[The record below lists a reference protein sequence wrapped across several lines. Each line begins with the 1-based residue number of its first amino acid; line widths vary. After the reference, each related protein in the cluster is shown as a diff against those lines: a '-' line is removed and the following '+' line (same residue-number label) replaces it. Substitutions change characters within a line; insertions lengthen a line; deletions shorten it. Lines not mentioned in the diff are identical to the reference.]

1 MFLKKIFR
9 RFRFIK
15 RAAQKAPQRLKK
27 FDGTRIVSFSL
38 FAILIA
44 LFLFFS
50 YSRVFDEFEYSTL
63 DFWYKSRPPI
73 PVRDDIVIIEVG
85 DDSIEKIGKWPFPRN
100 YHALLTKALQSAGAK
115 VIIFDIFFSE
125 PKEGDEGFAQ
135 AIKDA
140 GNVYV
145 PYVFDLDSGKPGQT
159 HVTANKYAAP
169 LIDVLGKE
177 VKGSG
182 FVNVQPD
189 IDGKVR
195 RIPAFIEYEGK
206 FYPHL
211 TFNVAL
217 NNLGYEFEDIEIL
230 PGDKIIV
237 NDDLIVPL
245 CEDSSVLVNYPA
257 PWGRAFRHYSYVDI
271 LQSYLAD
278 ITGQKPTVDL
288 SELKDTICFIGLTAT
303 ASPDAHPS
311 PMEPLY
317 PGIGVHTS
325 LYNSVMKNIFLRR
338 LSRWWNLLILVIIWI
353 ITGYVT
359 ARSPRKI
366 AMISIFLIM
375 VAYLLTAMVF
385 FWPAGIWIDVFYPLV
400 TVVAI
405 YVIVTL
411 KKYLGEIQKREL
423 IEKELDI
430 AKGIQR
436 SFLPREIPS
445 VGGLD
450 ISAKMLTA
458 KQVGGDL
465 YDVIQLDDNRVA
477 VMLGDVSGK
486 GVPAA
491 LYMARVVSVFKTFV
505 RKGSTSEVVKQIN
518 DNLVAEA
525 DSGLFVTLV
534 FTVFDTETKSLE
546 FAIGGH
552 NPTLLIEP
560 DGNVELLDVEEGIPL
575 GMMESKFSEEKREY
589 MPGSIFVLYTDGVTE
604 AMDPD
609 DEMFGMD
616 RLMDLAGF
624 LAGSTAEEVVD
635 AILGAVIDFEGKD
648 RQHDDITV
656 MVIKT

>member
-1 MFLKKIFR
+1 MFLSRIFR
-9 RFRFIK
+9 RLRFIK
-15 RAAQKAPQRLKK
+15 HAAKRAPLRLKK
-27 FDGTRIVSFSL
+27 FDAPRIISFLL
-38 FAILIA
+38 FVFLVFI
-44 LFLFFS
+44 FLFFS

-63 DFWYKSRPPI
+63 DFWYRSRPPI

-100 YHALLTKALQSAGAK
+100 YHALLTKALKSAGAK
-115 VIIFDIFFSE
+115 VIVFDIFFSE
-125 PKEGDEGFAQ
+125 DKEGDEAFAA

-145 PYVFDLDSGKPGQT
+145 PYVFELYPPKAGRT
-159 HVTANKYAAP
+159 HVTASKYAAP
-169 LIDVLGKE
+169 LIDVLAKE

-182 FVNVQPD
+182 FVNVEPD

-195 RIPAFIEYEGK
+195 RIPPFIEYEGK
-206 FYPHL
+206 IYPHL

-217 NNLGYEFEDIEIL
+217 NNLGYGFEDIQIL
-230 PGDKIIV
+230 PGDRIIV
-237 NDDLIVPL
+237 NDELVVPL

-257 PWGRAFRHYSYVDI
+257 PWGRVFRHYSYVDI

-278 ITGQKPTVDL
+278 ITGQKPIVDL
-288 SELKDTICFIGLTAT
+288 TELKDSVCFIGLTAT

-325 LYNSVMKNIFLRR
+325 LYNSVMENIFLKR
-338 LSRWWNLLILVIIWI
+338 LNRWWNLLILVVMWL

-359 ARSPRKI
+359 ARSPRRI
-366 AMISIFLIM
+366 AILSILLIM
-375 VAYLLTAMVF
+375 VAYLLAAMIF
-385 FWPAGIWIDVFYPLV
+385 FWPVGIWIDVFYPLV
-400 TVVAI
+400 TIAAI

-411 KKYLGEIQKREL
+411 KKYLTEIQKREL

-450 ISAKMLTA
+450 VSAKMLTA

-465 YDVIQLDDNRVA
+465 YDVVQLDDDRLG

-505 RKGSTSEVVKQIN
+505 RKGTAAEVVKSIN
-518 DNLVAEA
+518 DNLVNEA
-525 DSGLFVTLV
+525 DSGLFVTMAYS
-534 FTVFDTETKSLE
+534 VFDTKAKTME

-552 NPTLLIEP
+552 NPTILIEP

-575 GMMESKFSEEKREY
+575 GMMESGFSEDKREY
-589 MPGSIFVLYTDGVTE
+589 KPGSIFVFYTDGVTE

-609 DEMFGMD
+609 EEMFGLD

-624 LAGSTAEEVVD
+624 LAGSTAQEVVD
-635 AILGAVIDFEGKD
+635 AILGAVTDFEGKD

-656 MVIKT
+656 MAIRT